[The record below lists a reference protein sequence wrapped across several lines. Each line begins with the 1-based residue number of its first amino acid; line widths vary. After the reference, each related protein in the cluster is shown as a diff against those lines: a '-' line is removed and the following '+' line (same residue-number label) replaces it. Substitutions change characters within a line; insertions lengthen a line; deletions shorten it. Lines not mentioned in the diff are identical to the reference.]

1 MDKKENKTNKLT
13 GCLKKSERKQEGK
26 TGDSLNSSYTPKS
39 DFTELKPPKG
49 GISLKSPP
57 SSNIEKKED

>member
-1 MDKKENKTNKLT
+1 MDKKIPKKNILT
-13 GCLKKSERKQEGK
+13 GCLTKSESKQEGK
-26 TGDSLNSSYTPKS
+26 TEYPFNSSYTPKN